1 MEPVGKEYKRQHQV
15 EEENKQFEE
24 GAKKKQK
31 QQLEEINQH
40 KYIRCLMDTSVM
52 TASREVAAS
61 GEIDDLMVHA
71 SSNEMI
77 SDRNKSVECDST
89 DKSCSNFEEVCP
101 WKSKPIPPVDLLKG
115 VKWED
120 ETWYY
125 CPKCLT
131 GLWVTTHDVS
141 THTMILESVE
151 LEKWK
156 LIILIFIR
164 GVCGLVDGCTHTKV
178 KMFEII
184 ACNMTVACKK

>member
-1 MEPVGKEYKRQHQV
+1 V
-15 EEENKQFEE
+15 EEENKQFEKA
-24 GAKKKQK
+24 AKKNQK
-31 QQLEEINQH
+31 QQFEDMDQH
-40 KYIRCLMDTSVM
+40 KYIRCLLDSSVM
-52 TASREVAAS
+52 TASREVASS

-141 THTMILESVE
+141 THTRILESAE
-151 LEKWK
+151 LEKMK
-156 LIILIFIR
+156 
-164 GVCGLVDGCTHTKV
+164 VDNFDFYKRCMWISGWLYTHKGEDV
-178 KMFEII
+178 
-184 ACNMTVACKK
+184 